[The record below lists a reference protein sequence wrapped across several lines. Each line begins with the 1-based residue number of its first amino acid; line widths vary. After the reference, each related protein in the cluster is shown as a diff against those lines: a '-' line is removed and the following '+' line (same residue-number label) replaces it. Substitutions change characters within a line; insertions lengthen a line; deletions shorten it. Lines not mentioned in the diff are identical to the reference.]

1 MALIGFT
8 VLERTFDAASD
19 SDELKAVKDFLRV
32 THSHDDETLL
42 PVAIFG
48 ALEFCED
55 VANVAF
61 VDCKIQASY
70 SRIPT
75 TGIELPRTALR
86 SVESVEALTL
96 DGWQVIEPDEWEAS
110 PVGTF
115 GTPARVYLKNP
126 PAVEAGEG
134 ERFRVVYR
142 AGLAD
147 TIENLKGRMR
157 VGMWFAI
164 NHFYAHRNEQNPD
177 KTLPRSVIDLITA
190 RRQPVL

>member
-1 MALIGFT
+1 MALLGFT

-19 SDELKAVKDFLRV
+19 SDELRAVKDFLRV
-32 THSHDDETLL
+32 SHSHDDETLI

-86 SVESVEALTL
+86 SVESVEALTS
-96 DGWQVIEPDEWEAS
+96 DGWETVDAGDWEAS
-110 PVGTF
+110 PVGTA
-115 GTPARVYLKNP
+115 GAPARVYLKTVP
-126 PAVEAGEG
+126 TVEDGEG
-134 ERFRVVYR
+134 VRFRVTYR
-142 AGLAD
+142 AGLVD
-147 TIENLKGRMR
+147 RIENLKGRMR

-177 KTLPRSVIDLITA
+177 KTLPRSVIDLVTA